1 MSENTKPVEPRL
13 DRTRI
18 EVVQD
23 FDDSEDVDYWRN
35 TSVEQRL
42 EHLAYLRYMAFGD
55 AATARLQRTIE
66 VIQRERR

>member
-1 MSENTKPVEPRL
+1 MNEDKKPAEPRL
-13 DRTRI
+13 DRSKI
-18 EVVQD
+18 EVVHD
-23 FDDSEDVDYWRN
+23 FDDSEDIEYWRN
-35 TSVEQRL
+35 TSVAERL